1 MEYNRRR
8 NIKFKLLFFIVLAL
22 VVCGC
27 ILGYNYYTNSYLPE
41 KQLNDAISDVKSKF
55 NSDNDSIK
63 AEYAFYLLEKN
74 HKWGY
79 DGVNDADI
87 NLKLKEYQDSS
98 FRYIE
103 AKAFAG
109 EPEMQYLLGKLYY
122 WGDKRYNFVNT
133 DEVKAA
139 YWWNEAAKNGYI
151 KAFNSLGIAYK
162 KGIGVEVD
170 LVKAVEYLKKG
181 AEAGDDMAQMN
192 YGDLFL
198 DGVKVK
204 VGSHKETRKNVGY
217 YRGNHNRKIREYFD
231 FSIHETV
238 TIYEVDVDDYEELI
252 PVDLEQAKNWWQKSA
267 EQGNLQAKDKL
278 QKIYQ

>member
-22 VVCGC
+22 VVFGC
-27 ILGYNYYTNSYLPE
+27 IIGYNYYNNTYLPE
-41 KQLNDAISDVKSKF
+41 KKLNDAISDVKSKF
-55 NSDNDSIK
+55 NSDNDSLK

-74 HKWGY
+74 HKWDY

-87 NLKLKEYQDSS
+87 NQKLKEYQDSS
-98 FRYIE
+98 FQYIE

-109 EPEMQYLLGKLYY
+109 EPEMLYLLGNLYY
-122 WGDKRYNFVNT
+122 WGDKRYNFVNS

-139 YWWNEAAKNGYI
+139 YWWNEAAKNGHI
-151 KAFNSLGIAYK
+151 KAYNSLGIAYK
-162 KGIGVEVD
+162 EGIGVGVD

-181 AEAGDDMAQMN
+181 ADAGDDKAQMN

-198 DGVKVK
+198 EGVKVK
-204 VGSHKETRKNVGY
+204 VGSHKETRKDVGY
-217 YRGNHNRKIREYFD
+217 YRGSHSRKIREYFD
-231 FSIHETV
+231 FTINERV

-252 PVDLEQAKNWWQKSA
+252 PVDLEQAKSWWQKSA
-267 EQGNLQAKDKL
+267 EQGNQQAKDKL

>member
-1 MEYNRRR
+1 MEYNHRG

-22 VVCGC
+22 VVFGC
-27 ILGYNYYTNSYLPE
+27 VVGYNYYNNTYLPE
-41 KQLNDAISDVKSKF
+41 KKLNEAITDVKSKF
-55 NSDNDSIK
+55 NSDNDSLK

-98 FRYIE
+98 FQYIE

-109 EPEMQYLLGKLYY
+109 KPEMQYLLGNLYY
-122 WGDKRYNFVNT
+122 WGNKHYNFVNT
-133 DEVKAA
+133 DEIKAA
-139 YWWNEAAKNGYI
+139 YWWNEAAKNGFVR
-151 KAFNSLGIAYK
+151 AFNSLGIAYK
-162 KGIGVEVD
+162 EGIGVGVD
-170 LVKAVEYLKKG
+170 LVKVVEYLKKG

-198 DGVKVK
+198 EGVKVK

-217 YRGNHNRKIREYFD
+217 YRGNHSRKIREYFD
-231 FSIHETV
+231 FTIHETV

-252 PVDLEQAKNWWQKSA
+252 PVDLEQAKSWWQKSA
-267 EQGNLQAKDKL
+267 EQGNQQAKDKL

>member
-22 VVCGC
+22 VVFGC
-27 ILGYNYYTNSYLPE
+27 FWGYNYYVNTYLPE
-41 KQLNDAISDVKSKF
+41 KHLNDAISDVKSKF

-98 FRYIE
+98 FQYIE
-103 AKAFAG
+103 AKAFSG
-109 EPEMQYLLGKLYY
+109 EPDMQYLLGNLYC
-122 WGDKRYNFVNT
+122 WGDKRYNFVNS

-170 LVKAVEYLKKG
+170 LVKAVECLKKG

-198 DGVKVK
+198 EGVKVK
-204 VGSHKETRKNVGY
+204 VGSHKETRKTSGGY
-217 YRGNHNRKIREYFD
+217 PGAKKIREYYDYTTMEFI
-231 FSIHETV
+231 SV
-238 TIYEVDVDDYEELI
+238 YEVDVDDYEELI
-252 PVDLEQAKNWWQKSA
+252 QVDLE
-267 EQGNLQAKDKL
+267 
-278 QKIYQ
+278 

>member
-1 MEYNRRR
+1 MEYNRRG

-22 VVCGC
+22 VVFGC
-27 ILGYNYYTNSYLPE
+27 IVGYNYYVNTYLPE

-98 FRYIE
+98 FQYIE
-103 AKAFAG
+103 AKAFSG
-109 EPEMQYLLGKLYY
+109 EPDMQYLLGNLYC
-122 WGDKRYNFVNT
+122 WGDKRYNFVNS

-170 LVKAVEYLKKG
+170 LVKAVECLKKG

-198 DGVKVK
+198 EGVKVK
-204 VGSHKETRKNVGY
+204 VGSHKETRKTSGGY
-217 YRGNHNRKIREYFD
+217 PGAKKIREYYDYTTMD
-231 FSIHETV
+231 FISV
-238 TIYEVDVDDYEELI
+238 YEVDVDDYEELI

-267 EQGNLQAKDKL
+267 EQGNQQAKDKL

>member
-22 VVCGC
+22 VVFGC
-27 ILGYNYYTNSYLPE
+27 FWGYNYYVNTYLPE
-41 KQLNDAISDVKSKF
+41 KHLNDAVSDVKSKF
-55 NSDNDSIK
+55 NSDNYSIK

-98 FRYIE
+98 FQYIE
-103 AKAFAG
+103 AKAFSG
-109 EPEMQYLLGKLYY
+109 EPDMQYLLGNLYC
-122 WGDKRYNFVNT
+122 WGDKRYNFVNS

-170 LVKAVEYLKKG
+170 LVKAVECLKKG

-217 YRGNHNRKIREYFD
+217 YRGNHNRKIREYYD
-231 FSIHETV
+231 LSIHETV

-252 PVDLEQAKNWWQKSA
+252 PVDLEQAKSWWQKSA
-267 EQGNLQAKDKL
+267 EQGNQQAKDKL

>member
-1 MEYNRRR
+1 MEYNRRG

-22 VVCGC
+22 VVFGC
-27 ILGYNYYTNSYLPE
+27 IVGYNYYVNTYLPE

-55 NSDNDSIK
+55 NSDNDSLK

-98 FRYIE
+98 FQYIE
-103 AKAFAG
+103 AKAFSG
-109 EPEMQYLLGKLYY
+109 EPEMQYLLGNLYC
-122 WGDKRYNFVNT
+122 WGEKRYNFVNS

-170 LVKAVEYLKKG
+170 LLKAVECLKNG

-204 VGSHKETRKNVGY
+204 VGSHKETRKTSGGY
-217 YRGNHNRKIREYFD
+217 PGAKKIREYYDYTTMD
-231 FSIHETV
+231 FISV
-238 TIYEVDVDDYEELI
+238 YEVDVDDYEELI

-267 EQGNLQAKDKL
+267 EQGNPQAKDKL